1 MAQAFY
7 ERALAMQEKKWGSL
21 SWYTSAMLV
30 DLARLKVAQ
39 DKFSEADLLFK
50 RATEIAQRVQGESPI
65 FSYNQ
70 ACYSALLKDR
80 DKAIYFLKQA
90 IARGFDAKYKIAHN
104 PDFVSLRGDP
114 EFEAIVK

>member
-1 MAQAFY
+1 M
-7 ERALAMQEKKWGSL
+7 LEKQREPQ
-21 SWYTSAMLV
+21 SWDIASILV
-30 DLARLKVAQ
+30 ELARIKVAQ
-39 DKFSEADLLFK
+39 EKLSEADLHFW
-50 RATEIAQRVQGESPI
+50 RATAIARKVQGESPI

-90 IARGFDAKYKIAHN
+90 IARGFDAKYKIAHD
-104 PDFVSLRGDP
+104 PDFASLHGDP